1 LRLDGDG
8 VEARVDAGRR
18 VVAGGVGLDGAADVR
33 GEIFDIDGGI
43 GNGGASGIG
52 HLAAEAALR
61 GLRAQTGSGKSCEK
75 HYG

>member
-1 LRLDGDG
+1 
-8 VEARVDAGRR
+8 
-18 VVAGGVGLDGAADVR
+18 VR